1 MKLIKI
7 KDTRVRNNKMFQEDQ
22 GMFYRKTQGTKQLK
36 GEVPKMEKLEEFCAG
51 VWEDN
56 FKTPQRK

>member
-7 KDTRVRNNKMFQEDQ
+7 KDTRVCNNKMFQEDQ

-36 GEVPKMEKLEEFCAG
+36 GEVPKTKKIEESCAG

-56 FKTPQRK
+56 LKTPQRK

>member
-7 KDTRVRNNKMFQEDQ
+7 KDTRVCNNKMFQEDQ

-36 GEVPKMEKLEEFCAG
+36 GEVPKTKKIEES
-51 VWEDN
+51 
-56 FKTPQRK
+56 